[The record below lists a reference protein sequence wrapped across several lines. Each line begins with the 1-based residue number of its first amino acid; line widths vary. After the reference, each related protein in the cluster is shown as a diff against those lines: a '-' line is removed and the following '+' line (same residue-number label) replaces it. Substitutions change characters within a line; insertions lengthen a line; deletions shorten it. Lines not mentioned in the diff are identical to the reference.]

1 METIKLDISK
11 TGIAVSAEMQAKAQ
25 AANALLE
32 SGKGAGNDFLGWVH
46 LPSSISA
53 AEIEAIE
60 KQAAKLR
67 EKAEVIICI
76 GIGGSYLGAK
86 AVLVKGG
93 HLSDTADDLLFDG
106 STETWF
112 PGKRIPTKNTHGTGC
127 TLSSSLAANLAKG
140 LELTD
145 AVRASKA
152 YVTEAIEHG
161 IELGSGCGPTHHF
174 VDLYRKAGI
183 LD

>member
-25 AANALLE
+25 TANALLE

-86 AVLVKGG
+86 AVLEAM
-93 HLSDTADDLLFDG
+93 SDRSDSCTRSRRLLWC
-106 STETWF
+106 SSQA
-112 PGKRIPTKNTHGTGC
+112 RIFRKTTPTNC
-127 TLSSSLAANLAKG
+127 
-140 LELTD
+140 
-145 AVRASKA
+145 SK
-152 YVTEAIEHG
+152 
-161 IELGSGCGPTHHF
+161 P
-174 VDLYRKAGI
+174 
-183 LD
+183 